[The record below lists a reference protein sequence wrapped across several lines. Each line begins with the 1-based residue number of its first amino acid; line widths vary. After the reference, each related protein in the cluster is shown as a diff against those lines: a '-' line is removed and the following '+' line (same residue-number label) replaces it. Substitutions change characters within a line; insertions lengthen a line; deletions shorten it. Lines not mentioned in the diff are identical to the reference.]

1 MRFLCQGSKKRA
13 IHERVHGSF
22 MDIMDWIGE
31 KENLVLKHSIH
42 NGVLQSYH
50 LANSG
55 TKVWLLGHP
64 SEAIVA
70 NSDKRG

>member
-1 MRFLCQGSKKRA
+1 MSVFMDHSWIPFIILMDWKN
-13 IHERVHGSF
+13 

-31 KENLVLKHSIH
+31 KEHLVLKHSIH